1 MHAVFR
7 SLIVMAAFCLSVP
20 AVYAADNARTSI
32 PDKPA
37 RIVER
42 NTPVAVEFE
51 GNDSIGS
58 RLSTRVKE
66 ALNSSNLFVLTEK
79 DTPKIRVLIATVPE
93 FQDRPGVGSAY
104 SVIWLFSQSEST
116 LRHFLSREV
125 GVLTPDDVDGLAA
138 KIIERTD
145 GIAVRYGYLFQ

>member
-1 MHAVFR
+1 MQYLIR
-7 SLIVMAAFCLSVP
+7 SLFFVAGLLLAAP
-20 AVYAADNARTSI
+20 AIAADTPKAAI

-37 RIVER
+37 PIVER
-42 NTPVAVEFE
+42 NTSVAVEFE
-51 GNDSIGS
+51 GNDNLGS
-58 RLSTRVKE
+58 RLATRIKE

-93 FQDRPGVGSAY
+93 FRDRPNVGSAY

-125 GVLTPDDVDGLAA
+125 GVLTPGEVDGLVAR
-138 KIIERTD
+138 IVERTD

>member
-1 MHAVFR
+1 MHAIFR
-7 SLIVMAAFCLSVP
+7 SLIVVAGLLFAVP
-20 AVYAADNARTSI
+20 AVAADNTKTAI

-42 NTPVAVEFE
+42 NTPGAVEFE
-51 GNDSIGS
+51 GNDSLGS

-66 ALNSSNLFVLTEK
+66 SLNSSNLFVLTEK

-93 FQDRPGVGSAY
+93 FADRPGVGSAY

-125 GVLTPDDVDGLAA
+125 GVLTPDEVDGLAA
-138 KIIERTD
+138 RIIERTD
-145 GIAVRYGYLFQ
+145 GSAVRYGYLFQ